1 MSEKTISLSELYNAY
16 VETNEELQY
25 DNALIERMVIRP
37 NNQKAL
43 QRSLCRRAGV
53 PVKDTFTSDDF
64 IAIVDDT
71 NKKYELYKNGPYT
84 DNLKNQGVSR
94 YCMFSNILYGMLI
107 KLDMSDIA
115 EGLLYCNNK
124 IEVEESESDTFG
136 RLADCIK
143 TAEDFV
149 DNVVLSEDTME
160 NFESVTEELIKVLHE
175 ARKEVGDAPNDLA
188 NDLLTRG
195 DTVRER
201 LLASLDLYN
210 ETLQSQPDTE
220 VPVEQQAT
228 TEVESAAPSQGFV
241 SNDMIHLALK
251 EIPELLQKGHE
262 ATVELEKVKAELE
275 ELKRHPVIPE
285 TDEEKIALVRQIL
298 TGVDKSAALVLVRD
312 IIIAI
317 IAAN

>member
-53 PVKDTFTSDDF
+53 PVKEIFTSDDF

-71 NKKYELYKNGPYT
+71 NKKYELYKDGPYS
-84 DNLKNQGVSR
+84 DALKNQGVSR
-94 YCMFSNILYGMLI
+94 YCMFSNIMYGILI
-107 KLDMSDIA
+107 KLDMPDIA

-136 RLADCIK
+136 RLANCIK
-143 TAEDFV
+143 VAENFV

-160 NFESVTEELIKVLHE
+160 NFEFVTEDLIKVLHE

-210 ETLQSQPDTE
+210 ETLQSQSDIE
-220 VPVEQQAT
+220 VSIEQQAT
-228 TEVESAAPSQGFV
+228 TEAKSVSPYHGFV

-262 ATVELEKVKAELE
+262 AAVELEQVKAELE
-275 ELKRHPVIPE
+275 ELKRHPIIPE
-285 TDEEKIALVRQIL
+285 TDEEKITLVKQIL
-298 TGVDKSAALVLVRD
+298 AGVDKGAALVLVRD
-312 IIIAI
+312 IVNAI
-317 IAAN
+317 ITN